1 MRIELKKV
9 ASEIPCESDPTVHG
23 HGSFF
28 SHLQKRTQG
37 LNTRATSMAISILNR
52 LISHDEQ
59 GF

>member
-1 MRIELKKV
+1 MRIELKNV
-9 ASEIPCESDPTVHG
+9 ASEIPCETDHTCSW
-23 HGSFF
+23 SWLFF
-28 SHLQKRTQG
+28 SHLQKMTQG